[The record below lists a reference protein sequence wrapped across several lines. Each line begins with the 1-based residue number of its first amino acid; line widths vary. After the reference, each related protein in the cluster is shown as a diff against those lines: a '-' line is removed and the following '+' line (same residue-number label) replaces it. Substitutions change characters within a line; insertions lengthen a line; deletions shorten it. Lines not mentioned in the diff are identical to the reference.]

1 MEFSYLS
8 DITGNPVYKEKV
20 DKVREVITRASR
32 YIVREVIIRSSRY
45 NIREVISMASKNR
58 IMEVISLPNRKGQST
73 GQQVH
78 SQ

>member
-32 YIVREVIIRSSRY
+32 Y
-45 NIREVISMASKNR
+45 NLREVISLASRNR
-58 IMEVISLPNRKGQST
+58 IVEVIALSNR
-73 GQQVH
+73 
-78 SQ
+78 

>member
-32 YIVREVIIRSSRY
+32 YMVWEF
-45 NIREVISMASKNR
+45 ISLATRNR
-58 IMEVISLPNRKGQST
+58 IVEVISLSNR
-73 GQQVH
+73 
-78 SQ
+78 